1 MAEIDEK
8 TGKGVGTVT
17 VSLSK
22 LTEGVGIIFG
32 GVVRMLEALDA
43 GTSKAIADEVARY
56 SESLSAAAKAD
67 DVHADTAVT
76 AAADTPVPDESVNVQ
91 KEDMVQAETPHQAPV
106 DSTPGLTVDDI
117 TRIVVQKMKQNPGI
131 NDKIR
136 ALVNAHGAEKV
147 TELASSEYEAFLT
160 DLSQL

>member
-8 TGKGVGTVT
+8 TGKGVGAVT
-17 VSLSK
+17 VSLNK
-22 LTEGVGIIFG
+22 LTEGIGIIFG

-43 GTSKAIADEVARY
+43 GTSKTIADEVAKY
-56 SESLSAAAKAD
+56 SESLSAEGDTHSNA
-67 DVHADTAVT
+67 ADTVT
-76 AAADTPVPDESVNVQ
+76 VDTPVPEETVKAQ
-91 KEDMVQAETPHQAPV
+91 KKAVKQAEAAPQV
-106 DSTPGLTVDDI
+106 PADTTPGLTVDDI

>member
-43 GTSKAIADEVARY
+43 GTSKTIADEVARY

-67 DVHADTAVT
+67 DVHADTADTV
-76 AAADTPVPDESVNVQ
+76 AVDTPEPDESLKAQ
-91 KEDMVQAETPHQAPV
+91 KEAVEQAETTPKAPA
-106 DSTPGLTVDDI
+106 DTIPGLTVDDI